1 MSNEQSMSFDF
12 SLFFSINTAPEFR
25 LALQEASGEELAE
38 LYDWLSED
46 EERIP
51 IHYDRLSED
60 EQQLFIRGDARQKN
74 MLLAKAVHLTK
85 IMEPERLQI
94 FIDGLLISY
103 GSTTSELRLALREAS
118 DGQLAEAM
126 KDPEINGH
134 PNLVQKI
141 QAEIVRRAD
150 VRRAEKS
157 AELLMKQQAELRGK
171 KYEEEVEEK
180 SRQIL
185 RDELQRRIREGSE
198 RIDAGKRAI

>member
-74 MLLAKAVHLTK
+74 MLLAKAVRLTK

-150 VRRAEKS
+150 VRRAE
-157 AELLMKQQAELRGK
+157 LLMKQQAELRGK

-198 RIDAGKRAI
+198 RNDAGKRAI